1 MKALILLIAIFS
13 WFGENENLR
22 QAKQLIAIEKF
33 TQAIVILQPMED
45 IRAQY
50 YLGWCY
56 LKINRCS
63 DANTHFDRF
72 ISEYSGNDLWIEEAK
87 KNKLSC
93 NGPTYAVG
101 TNPDNGKDLKV
112 KYDYKKL
119 NDDYQIAMASF
130 HKKDTIVEFNPVDLA
145 TVSPITN
152 FKRVK
157 KEVIRNSDKNT
168 SIVSEKPS
176 EKVIIQSPNQ
186 NPPSTAKTNPTPDV
200 VTKTEKTPITPK
212 PDQNQNT
219 TPVFSTLPVADI
231 APKTNSQPEEK
242 IDITVAE
249 KKHHYKILFAIENTP
264 DKLYMS
270 LADVGPV
277 SNEKASGNNYMYYI
291 GFYPTKEKADEALQK
306 VKAKGYGVARVMEFN
321 KGALEMEHLEPKVQQ
336 VVSEVLDKK
345 VNPEQK
351 PKETLK
357 TEQEVVESK
366 EPEKPEEQIQ
376 EVINSDVVSYHILF
390 RVLPNPYEKFD
401 ELKQFG
407 PLYRETFDKNGNSR
421 YLIGNTDDI
430 KEAKSLL
437 EKVKKAG
444 YGASMVAEYVNGQLS
459 KIVTE

>member
-1 MKALILLIAIFS
+1 MKVLLFIAATIFWS
-13 WFGENENLR
+13 DSNPSLSH
-22 QAKQLIAIEKF
+22 AKQLISSKKYSQAIE
-33 TQAIVILQPMED
+33 VLNSSED

-50 YLGWCY
+50 YLGWCF
-56 LKINRCS
+56 LKLNRCAE
-63 DANTHFDRF
+63 ANTHFDRF
-72 ISEYSGNDLWIEEAK
+72 ISEYTDNNLWVEEAK
-87 KNKLSC
+87 KNKMGC
-93 NGPTYAVG
+93 AGAVASISQ
-101 TNPDNGKDLKV
+101 NKKIAPDITLK
-112 KYDYKKL
+112 KHYKKI
-119 NDDYQIAMASF
+119 NDDYQIAMASLQ
-130 HKKDTIVEFNPVDLA
+130 KSIVNAQNIQFDSISS
-145 TVSPITN
+145 SPIIN

-157 KEVIRNSDKNT
+157 KSTVVEDLLKEDLSKDVEVNQKIEPAIVNNT
-168 SIVSEKPS
+168 TTEEPEIKTIV
-176 EKVIIQSPNQ
+176 N
-186 NPPSTAKTNPTPDV
+186 NPMTEEPD
-200 VTKTEKTPITPK
+200 TKTIVNNPMTEE
-212 PDQNQNT
+212 PDRKA
-219 TPVFSTLPVADI
+219 V
-231 APKTNSQPEEK
+231 APKTTSD
-242 IDITVAE
+242 DITVTS
-249 KKHHYKILFAIENTP
+249 KSHHYKILFAIENTP
-264 DKLYMS
+264 DKIYIS

-277 SNEKASGNNYMYYI
+277 SNEKVNGNNYMYYI

-336 VVSEVLDKK
+336 TVSEVLDKK
-345 VNPEQK
+345 VNPEPK
-351 PKETLK
+351 PTETLK
-357 TEQEVVESK
+357 TEPEVVESK

-407 PLYRETFDKNGNSR
+407 ALYRETFDKNGNSR